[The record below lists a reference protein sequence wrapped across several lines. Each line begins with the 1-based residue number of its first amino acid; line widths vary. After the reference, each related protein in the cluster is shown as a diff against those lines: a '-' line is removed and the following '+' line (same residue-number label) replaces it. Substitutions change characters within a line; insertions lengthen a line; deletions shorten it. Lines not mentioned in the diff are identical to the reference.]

1 MVEYTSVHGIFV
13 RLIDSYKN
21 SQQFKVDVDYE
32 LNLLI
37 ELVFESE
44 LEDVK
49 QTEEGL
55 PGNNLLNSES
65 FSSCIISYL
74 NQFDD

>member
-1 MVEYTSVHGIFV
+1 MVEYSSVHGIFV
-13 RLIDSYKN
+13 RLINSYKN

-49 QTEEGL
+49 QTQEGL
-55 PGNNLLNSES
+55 LGNNLLNSES